1 MAVIISPGVTAYKPG
16 TYNNLAEA
24 RRASVGYGPGSGFSG
39 SSSVNNFNSAVD
51 NLVSS
56 VKSGTSY
63 GDLARS
69 MFNYSEQN
77 SAFNAA
83 EAQKARDWSAAQ
95 NLQAQD
101 WSAKQAQLTR
111 TWQENMSNSAHQR
124 EVNDLIASGLNPI
137 LAINGG
143 ASTPTGATGNAYS
156 GGVSSASADS
166 SASSVAGLFSSV
178 LNSAAQLQMQDK
190 QLQFNAAQLSQA
202 KELAQLASD
211 TQLKTS
217 QNALLGSQISANAQM
232 AAAGTSAAALQKA
245 HEIDS
250 DIKKYVADQSDSRER
265 AISAL
270 ESQTRKDT
278 SLVGTYNSIF
288 DAVSRTTGKDIY
300 GTNLGSILGNIAGT
314 ILNKKVFNK

>member
-1 MAVIISPGVTAYKPG
+1 MPVIISPGVTAYKSG
-16 TYNNLAEA
+16 TYNNLSEA
-24 RRASVGYGPGSGFSG
+24 RKASVGYGPGSGSSG
-39 SSSVNNFNSAVD
+39 SSSVDNFNSSVD

-56 VKSGTSY
+56 VKSGTNY

-69 MFNYSEQN
+69 LFNYSENN

-95 NLQAQD
+95 NLQAMD
-101 WSAKQAQLTR
+101 WSAKEAQKTR
-111 TWQENMSNSAHQR
+111 DWQESLSNSAHQR
-124 EVNDLIASGLNPI
+124 EVKDLIAAGLNPI
-137 LAINGG
+137 LSVNGG
-143 ASTPTGATGNAYS
+143 ASTPSGATGNAYT

-178 LNSAAQLQMQDK
+178 LNSAAQLQMQDR
-190 QLQFNAAQLSQA
+190 QLAFNSAQLAQA
-202 KELAQLASD
+202 KELAHLASD

-250 DIKKYVADQSDSRER
+250 AMKKYVADQDDSRQRELGYLQ
-265 AISAL
+265 S
-270 ESQTRKDT
+270 DT
-278 SLVGTYNSIF
+278 SRSNSLFGTINSIT
-288 DAVSRTTGKDIY
+288 DSLKKRTGVDIY
-300 GTNLGSILGNIAGT
+300 GSNLGSTIGNIAGT
-314 ILNKKVFNK
+314 IFNAAIK

>member
-1 MAVIISPGVTAYKPG
+1 MIYVPSSSTSFKPG
-16 TYNNLAEA
+16 YYDNFADVKA
-24 RRASVGYGPGSGFSG
+24 ASSGYGPGSGSSG
-39 SSSVNNFNSAVD
+39 SSFSRPSVDNFSGAVN

-56 VKSGTSY
+56 VKSGTDY

-69 MFNYSEQN
+69 VFNYSENN
-77 SAFNAA
+77 SAFNAS

-95 NLQAQD
+95 NLQAQE
-101 WSAKQAQLTR
+101 WSAKEAQKTR
-111 TWQENMSNSAHQR
+111 DWQESLSNTAHQR
-124 EVNDLIASGLNPI
+124 AVKDLIAAGLNPI
-137 LAINGG
+137 LSVNGG
-143 ASTPTGATGNAYS
+143 ASTPSGATGNAYT

-245 HEIDS
+245 HEIDAS
-250 DIKKYVADQSDSRER
+250 MKKYVADQTDSRDR
-265 AISAL
+265 DIADL
-270 ESQTRKDT
+270 ESQIRKDT
-278 SLVGTYNSIF
+278 SLVGTLNDF
-288 DAVSRTTGKDIY
+288 FKTLNLNY
-300 GTNLGSILGNIAGT
+300 GQDFGSNFGSSYANLLTFLMKG
-314 ILNKKVFNK
+314 F

>member
-1 MAVIISPGVTAYKPG
+1 MAVIISPGVTAYKSG
-16 TYNNLAEA
+16 TYNNLNEA
-24 RRASVGYGPGSGFSG
+24 RQASVGYGPGSGSSG
-39 SSSVNNFNSAVD
+39 SSSVDNFSSAVG

-69 MFNYSEQN
+69 LFNYSENN
-77 SAFNAA
+77 SAFNAS

-95 NLQAQD
+95 NLQAME
-101 WSAKQAQLTR
+101 WSAKEAQKTR
-111 TWQENMSNSAHQR
+111 DWQESLSNSAHQR
-124 EVNDLIASGLNPI
+124 EVKDLIAAGLNPI

-143 ASTPTGATGNAYS
+143 ASTPSGATGNAYS
-156 GGVSSASADS
+156 GGVSSASSDS

-202 KELAQLASD
+202 KELAKLASD

-245 HEIDS
+245 HEIDAS
-250 DIKKYVADQSDSRER
+250 MKKYVADQSDIRER
-265 AISAL
+265 DIAKL
-270 ESQTRKDT
+270 TSQTRKDT
-278 SLVGTYNSIF
+278 SLVGSFNDFFNSLNSYSGLPGSNVGSTY
-288 DAVSRTTGKDIY
+288 G
-300 GTNLGSILGNIAGT
+300 NLLGFLLRG
-314 ILNKKVFNK
+314 F

>member
-1 MAVIISPGVTAYKPG
+1 MAVIISPGVTAYKSG
-16 TYNNLAEA
+16 TYSNLAEA
-24 RRASVGYGPGSGFSG
+24 RAASVGYGPGSGSSG
-39 SSSVNNFNSAVD
+39 SSSVHNFNSAVD

-69 MFNYSEQN
+69 IFNYSENN
-77 SAFNAA
+77 SAFNAS

-95 NLQAQD
+95 NLQAMD
-101 WSAKQAQLTR
+101 WSAKEAQKTR
-111 TWQENMSNSAHQR
+111 DWQESLSNTAHQR
-124 EVNDLIASGLNPI
+124 EVSDLIAAGLNPI

-143 ASTPTGATGNAYS
+143 ASTPSGATGNAYT

-232 AAAGTSAAALQKA
+232 AAAGASAAALQKV
-245 HEIDS
+245 HEIDAS
-250 DIKKYVADQSDSRER
+250 MKKYVADQSDARER
-265 AISAL
+265 DIASL
-270 ESQTRKDT
+270 QSQTRKDT
-278 SLVGTYNSIF
+278 SLVGSFNDFFNSLNAHSGVPGSNFGNTY
-288 DAVSRTTGKDIY
+288 G
-300 GTNLGSILGNIAGT
+300 NLLGLLLGG
-314 ILNKKVFNK
+314 F